1 MRSSIRKFPI
11 MIWLTIPEMLC
22 LRGPLTCTSCHSH
35 NPLFLSLFLHDLLP
49 GFSVT
54 NAMGATSGAGT
65 SYLLGE
71 SEFTQDFKCGNRQ

>member
-1 MRSSIRKFPI
+1 MVSI
-11 MIWLTIPEMLC
+11 MAWLTIPEILC
-22 LRGPLTCTSCHSH
+22 LRGPLICTVCHSH
-35 NPLFLSLFLHDLLP
+35 NPLFLLFLSLSMNDLLP
-49 GFSVT
+49 SFDIS